1 MQNSFGHLS
10 GYSAIYYTYM
20 WSLVISKDMFSRF
33 AKEGILNKS
42 TSMAYRNKILGP
54 GGTKPAKE
62 LIADFLGRPY
72 DFKSFERWLNRD

>member
-1 MQNSFGHLS
+1 MQNSFGHLN

-33 AKEGILNKS
+33 DKAGILDKA
-42 TSMAYRNKILGP
+42 TSMDYRRKILGP
-54 GGTKPAKE
+54 GGTKAAKD